1 MNKYKVLILQ
11 RGGKYSEEECTAM
24 TAEMTV
30 RGIMCWYSTG
40 TRFIVTAEDGTTE
53 KFIVSATHDPIKGYT
68 DIERIA

>member
-1 MNKYKVLILQ
+1 MNTYKVLIL
-11 RGGKYSEEECTAM
+11 RNSGSYSEEEHKATSP
-24 TAEMTV
+24 EMLV